1 VLLPLLRMTQDHR
14 HRLCSSLGKYSLF
27 MQLRPV
33 LIHGLLKN
41 EQTRS
46 AVEAQFV
53 EDARKN
59 SVEGVMCVFQMWVD
73 RGSENR
79 CDGKLEGASQTQPGI
94 GVEQLECM
102 VSRS

>member
-1 VLLPLLRMTQDHR
+1 
-14 HRLCSSLGKYSLF
+14 
-27 MQLRPV
+27 
-33 LIHGLLKN
+33 
-41 EQTRS
+41 
-46 AVEAQFV
+46 VEAQFV